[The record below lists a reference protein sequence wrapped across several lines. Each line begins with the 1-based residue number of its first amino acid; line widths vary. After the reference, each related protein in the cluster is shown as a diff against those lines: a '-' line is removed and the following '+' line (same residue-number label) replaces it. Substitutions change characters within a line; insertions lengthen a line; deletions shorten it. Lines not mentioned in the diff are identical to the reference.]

1 MAKAFAFVSN
11 NTPQAFTTPTGNVSW
26 GVAQHGFGCACG
38 KKIIA
43 VNGNN
48 INLSSG
54 GYYNIVVGATV
65 TNSEAGDV
73 TLSLYQDGN
82 LIASGAEAIAAAAD
96 PASIS
101 FPSGVLVNCN
111 STLTLVATASA
122 GNPTVSNV
130 FATIQKM

>member
-1 MAKAFAFVSN
+1 MAKAYAFIA
-11 NTPQAFTTPTGNVSW
+11 NTTAQTLTGGGAINP
-26 GVAQHGFGCACG
+26 GTAQHGFGCACG

-43 VNGNN
+43 VTGNN
-48 INLSSG
+48 INLGAG

-82 LIASGAEAIAAAAD
+82 LIASGSEAIAAAAD

-101 FPSGVLVNCN
+101 FPAGVLVNCN
-111 STLTLVATASA
+111 STLTLVVTASA
-122 GNPTVSNV
+122 GNPTVTNV
-130 FATIQKM
+130 FTTVQKM

>member
-1 MAKAFAFVSN
+1 MAKAFAFVAN
-11 NTPQAFTTPTGNVSW
+11 NTSQTLTGGGAINP

-65 TNSEAGDV
+65 TNSEAGNV
-73 TLSLYQDGN
+73 TLSLYQDGT
-82 LIASGAEAIAAAAD
+82 LIASGSETIAAASD

-101 FPSGVLVNCN
+101 FPVGVVVNCN
-111 STLTLVATASA
+111 STLTLVATASV
-122 GNPTVSNV
+122 GNPTVTNV
-130 FATIQKM
+130 FTTLQKM